1 MNRRGTILGMAAVVV
16 ALLVALAVGLA
27 AMKTRA
33 VRAQESDLYAKWD
46 ANTNTAMLEL
56 VAGPFI
62 FNDASQGPAGFTI
75 PGNAKVIINFVNK
88 DGTPHSA
95 EVISGEEPI
104 PNQAVDPAIPRA
116 YTKKLQEGMAQEDT
130 DAMTFTVPD
139 SGRYRIICG
148 VPGHAISGMWLW
160 LVVDPAAKTATFGP
174 TGKGEG

>member
-1 MNRRGTILGMAAVVV
+1 MNRRGTILGAAAVVV
-16 ALLVALAVGLA
+16 ALVVALAVGLA

-33 VRAQESDLYAKWD
+33 VRAPAADEYAKWD
-46 ANTNTAMLEL
+46 AKTNTATLEL

-75 PGNAKVIINFVNK
+75 PGNANVVINFVNK

-130 DAMTFTVPD
+130 DVMTFTVPD

-160 LVVDPAAKTATFGP
+160 LVVDPAAKTTTFGAM
-174 TGKGEG
+174 GN